1 MTTNSLELEELN
13 AKSAGIGT
21 WVLKIHGM
29 QWIEYEYTRQSTVQ
43 KKHKLE
49 CLLLAQSGMYCHG
62 VIRSK
67 WVAQGTGGAGPAGEL
82 KTMMNKFQDGRYPH

>member
-29 QWIEYEYTRQSTVQ
+29 QWIANEYTRQNTMQ
-43 KKHKLE
+43 KGQKLE
-49 CLLLAQSGMYCHG
+49 CLLLEQSGTYCLDLRVRKVH
-62 VIRSK
+62 
-67 WVAQGTGGAGPAGEL
+67 
-82 KTMMNKFQDGRYPH
+82 NKLRVFPGRARRL